1 MSTAPPSIPTIL
13 PPFFGDGDVPPRLTV
28 AQYHQLAEDGILTDD
43 GVELLEG
50 LVVKKMPKNP
60 RHVLVLKRISRLLEK
75 MLSRKF
81 GLRIQDPITLS
92 SSEPEP
98 DLVVVRGKDDDFEH
112 RHPGPED
119 VAMVIE
125 VSETTLR
132 LDRGTKKRLYAEAKL
147 PIYWIVNLVDN
158 QIEML
163 TEPSGPAEKPDYA
176 KREVA
181 EVNATLSLNI
191 DQKHLGTVAVKDILG

>member
-50 LVVKKMPKNP
+50 LVVKKMPRNP
-60 RHVLVLKRISRLLEK
+60 RHVSVVYRLRQLLEH
-75 MLSRKF
+75 LLPPDLL
-81 GLRIQDPITLS
+81 LRIQDPVTLS
-92 SSEPEP
+92 ISEPEP
-98 DLVVVRGKDDDFEH
+98 DLVVVRGSRKQFET
-112 RHPGPED
+112 RHPGPAD

-132 LDRGTKKRLYAEAKL
+132 LDRGTKKRVYAEAKL

-163 TEPSGPAEKPDYA
+163 TEPSGPADKPDYA

-181 EVNATLSLNI
+181 DIASTLPLMV
-191 DQKHLGTVAVKDILG
+191 DQQQLGTVAVKDILG